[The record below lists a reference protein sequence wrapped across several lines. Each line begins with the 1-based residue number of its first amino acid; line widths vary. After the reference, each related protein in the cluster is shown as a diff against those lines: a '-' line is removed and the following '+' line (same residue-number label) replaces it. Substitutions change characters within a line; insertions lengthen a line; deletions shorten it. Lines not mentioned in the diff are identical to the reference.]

1 MNDMAKRVLV
11 VEDEM
16 TIAMMIEDM
25 LMDLGH
31 EVVATAARLPTALEV
46 AGDGNLDFVILDV
59 NLAGHQSFPV
69 AAVLQQRGI
78 PFAFATGYGP
88 AGIDPAFAG
97 RPVLTKPFTTADL
110 AAVIET
116 VG

>member
-1 MNDMAKRVLV
+1 MAKRVLV

-46 AGDGNLDFVILDV
+46 A
-59 NLAGHQSFPV
+59 
-69 AAVLQQRGI
+69 
-78 PFAFATGYGP
+78 
-88 AGIDPAFAG
+88 
-97 RPVLTKPFTTADL
+97 
-110 AAVIET
+110 
-116 VG
+116 

>member
-1 MNDMAKRVLV
+1 
-11 VEDEM
+11 
-16 TIAMMIEDM
+16 
-25 LMDLGH
+25 
-31 EVVATAARLPTALEV
+31 
-46 AGDGNLDFVILDV
+46 
-59 NLAGHQSFPV
+59 V